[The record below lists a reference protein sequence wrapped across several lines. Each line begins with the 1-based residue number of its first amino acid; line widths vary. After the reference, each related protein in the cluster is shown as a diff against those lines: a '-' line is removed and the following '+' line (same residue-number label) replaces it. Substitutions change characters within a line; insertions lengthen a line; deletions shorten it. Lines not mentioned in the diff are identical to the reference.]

1 MTEAEN
7 PDFEA
12 PDWEE
17 IYAQLRSMAVRFLSR
32 ERPDHTLQ
40 PTALV
45 HEVYLRY
52 SRDRRFA
59 EADRAKI
66 MSCAA
71 RTMRDVLVEHARR
84 KRALKRGGAGRR
96 VALDETLVAYE
107 ERAGDVIALDQ
118 ALERLQRVDAQL
130 ARIVEL
136 RFFGGLTEE
145 DSAVVLGVAPRTV
158 RRAWRTAKLW
168 LARELEREQGR
179 ADAELDRG
187 PPHS

>member
-1 MTEAEN
+1 MTEADN
-7 PDFEA
+7 PVPEA
-12 PDWEE
+12 PNWEE
-17 IYAQLRSMAVRFLSR
+17 IYSQLRSIAVRFLSR

-59 EADRAKI
+59 DADRAKI

-71 RTMRDVLVEHARR
+71 RTMRDVLVEHARC

-107 ERAGDVIALDQ
+107 ERAVDLIELDQ
-118 ALERLQRVDAQL
+118 ALQRLQLVDDQL

-145 DSAVVLGVAPRTV
+145 DTAIVLGVSARTV
-158 RRAWRTAKLW
+158 RRGWRTAKLW
-168 LARELEREQGR
+168 LARELEQEQGR
-179 ADAELDRG
+179 GNTGLDRNS
-187 PPHS
+187 PHS